1 MIVLYDNVMR
11 CFLAIELPKVIHDR
25 LSQLQDR
32 LGPQMGGVAWAR
44 SEHVHLTMKFLGEV
58 PDADV
63 PKAIEAAT
71 AVAGRYGPFELT
83 VAGAGCF
90 PPSGPARVLWV
101 AIHSPP
107 PELLACQQECEHAF
121 ESLGIPPENRSFHP
135 HLTLGRVKDFQAGRS
150 ARAAIEQVADFQAGN
165 FTARELV
172 FFQSVLQRTGPIYT
186 ALARLPLTGGPATR

>member
-1 MIVLYDNVMR
+1 MARYDTVMR
-11 CFLAIELPKVIHDR
+11 CFLAIEVPAAIRRQLA
-25 LSQLQDR
+25 QLQER
-32 LGPQMGGVAWAR
+32 LRPQVGGVAWAR
-44 SEHVHLTMKFLGEV
+44 SEQMHLTLKFLGEV

-63 PKAIEAAT
+63 PEAIEAARS
-71 AVAGRYGPFELT
+71 AVGGFGSFDLT

-90 PPSGPARVLWV
+90 PPSGSARVLWV
-101 AIHSPP
+101 AVHSP

-135 HLTLGRVKDFQAGRS
+135 HLTLGRVKDFHAGRS
-150 ARAAIEQVADFQAGN
+150 ARAAIEQVADFEAGG

-186 ALARLPLTGGPATR
+186 ALARIPLAGGPAAR